1 MKASSKSSQPLMLP
15 AGKLLRQVRA
25 EPTSIRGEYRTH
37 SFKNRTGPPVEPEK
51 TGTGDPIG
59 LLSALDRSGF

>member
-1 MKASSKSSQPLMLP
+1 MKTLVAKIDNVMMMMMCAMALVDNLSWK
-15 AGKLLRQVRA
+15 
-25 EPTSIRGEYRTH
+25 H

-59 LLSALDRSGF
+59 LLSALDRSRI